1 MTFEE
6 TIAQL
11 RALGSE
17 QTRKT
22 YQRHGSGPNVYGVS
36 FASYGAL
43 KKEFV
48 GRGKVKTHAHAVARQ
63 LWATQNIDAQ
73 SLATMIADPQ
83 QLSGAEADSWAQDIY
98 YHALADL
105 FAALVAQTSFAP
117 TKAAQWTAAPDE
129 GHQRIGY
136 SLLSRLAL
144 DNKGLPDTYFEG
156 YLPQMEAAIHQAPN
170 RAKEAINTAFISI
183 GSRSEALRELAEQA
197 ADRIGEIVIDHGD
210 TSCQTFDIRD
220 YLARVWARKT
230 KVAGKE

>member
-17 QTRKT
+17 QIRKT

-48 GRGKVKTHAHAVARQ
+48 GRGKDKSHAHAVARQ
-63 LWATQNIDAQ
+63 LWPTQNIDAQ

-83 QLSGAEADSWAQDIY
+83 QLSEAEADSWAQDIH
-98 YHALADL
+98 YHVLADL
-105 FAALVAQTSFAP
+105 FAALVAQTSLAP
-117 TKAAQWTAAPDE
+117 TKVAQWTAASDE

-136 SLLSRLAL
+136 ALLSRLAL
-144 DNKGLPDTYFEG
+144 DNQDVSNAYFEG

-170 RAKEAINTAFISI
+170 RAKEAMNTAFISI
-183 GSRSEALRELAEQA
+183 GSRSEGLRELAEQA
-197 ADRIGEIVIDHGD
+197 ADRIGEVVIDHGD
-210 TSCQTFDIRD
+210 TNCQTFDIRD
-220 YLARVWARKT
+220 YLARVWSRKMN
-230 KVAGKE
+230 VAGKK